1 MRNEYNV
8 LGDYAEIILNRKNGM
23 KLKALV
29 DIEDIEV
36 LLKIETTWV
45 SQYSPL
51 TKSYYV
57 VANSK
62 KENGKRTKF
71 ILHRIIMNT
80 EKGMIVDHINH
91 DTLDNR
97 KQNLRLVTQS
107 ENQENRLGATRKSKT
122 GIRNVSYHK
131 TSGLWVVVI
140 GRNNKRVCLGHFK
153 TLEEAEKVAIEGR
166 KKLMKFAPECDD
178 IGA

>member
-36 LLKIETTWV
+36 LLKIQTTWV

-62 KENGKRTKF
+62 KR
-71 ILHRIIMNT
+71 M
-80 EKGMIVDHINH
+80 EKE
-91 DTLDNR
+91 
-97 KQNLRLVTQS
+97 QS
-107 ENQENRLGATRKSKT
+107 L
-122 GIRNVSYHK
+122 YC
-131 TSGLWVVVI
+131 I
-140 GRNNKRVCLGHFK
+140 GSS
-153 TLEEAEKVAIEGR
+153 
-166 KKLMKFAPECDD
+166 
-178 IGA
+178 